1 MPRRRLQIH
10 ERWAGTAVLR
20 RPSQLP
26 RPTSAVAQARPSSLT
41 WLPPRT
47 AAAASF
53 LVALRKKALKE
64 QATARC
70 PDILSLLTD
79 ETMSGSARS
88 SSQSPPGTDADGLTS
103 VADAGVRAWRST
115 RRRRRDM
122 REVIFLLSISSFF
135 HSSFFPQHS
144 YASPLASTISSATCS
159 PSALLLLPAVKNANL
174 CIERTLQTQP
184 LYTRALPGTSVA
196 PILLP
201 FPLLILSNHRRC
213 VSSLF
218 SSIGQLE
225 FFLDLPGIFY
235 LTTPK

>member
-26 RPTSAVAQARPSSLT
+26 RPTSAVAQARPSSPT

-79 ETMSGSARS
+79 ETMGGSARS
-88 SSQSPPGTDADGLTS
+88 SSNPLQARTPAPATEVNPSAATDHAGGYFSPLYF
-103 VADAGVRAWRST
+103 
-115 RRRRRDM
+115 
-122 REVIFLLSISSFF
+122 FLLSFLFLAPAFMRI
-135 HSSFFPQHS
+135 
-144 YASPLASTISSATCS
+144 ASTISSIPSATCS
-159 PSALLLLPAVKNANL
+159 PSAVLLLPAVKNANL

-184 LYTRALPGTSVA
+184 LYTRARPGTSVA
-196 PILLP
+196 PILVP

-218 SSIGQLE
+218 SSICQLE
-225 FFLDLPGIFY
+225 I
-235 LTTPK
+235 

>member
-1 MPRRRLQIH
+1 MRRWADPPAPHRIPSRHGRRR
-10 ERWAGTAVLR
+10 
-20 RPSQLP
+20 RPP
-26 RPTSAVAQARPSSLT
+26 
-41 WLPPRT
+41 
-47 AAAASF
+47 
-53 LVALRKKALKE
+53 
-64 QATARC
+64 
-70 PDILSLLTD
+70 
-79 ETMSGSARS
+79 
-88 SSQSPPGTDADGLTS
+88 
-103 VADAGVRAWRST
+103 RST
-115 RRRRRDM
+115 RRRQRAM

-225 FFLDLPGIFY
+225 FF
-235 LTTPK
+235 

>member
-1 MPRRRLQIH
+1 
-10 ERWAGTAVLR
+10 
-20 RPSQLP
+20 
-26 RPTSAVAQARPSSLT
+26 
-41 WLPPRT
+41 
-47 AAAASF
+47 
-53 LVALRKKALKE
+53 
-64 QATARC
+64 
-70 PDILSLLTD
+70 
-79 ETMSGSARS
+79 
-88 SSQSPPGTDADGLTS
+88 
-103 VADAGVRAWRST
+103 
-115 RRRRRDM
+115 M

-225 FFLDLPGIFY
+225 FFWIYLVYFILPHLNENPHFVTPCLQRKITTDRKLP
-235 LTTPK
+235 LTEVKGGGDGSHA

>member
-1 MPRRRLQIH
+1 MR
-10 ERWAGTAVLR
+10 RWADPPAPHRNPL
-20 RPSQLP
+20 
-26 RPTSAVAQARPSSLT
+26 QARTPAPATEVNPS
-41 WLPPRT
+41 
-47 AAAASF
+47 AATGHAGGYF
-53 LVALRKKALKE
+53 
-64 QATARC
+64 
-70 PDILSLLTD
+70 
-79 ETMSGSARS
+79 
-88 SSQSPPGTDADGLTS
+88 SPLYF
-103 VADAGVRAWRST
+103 
-115 RRRRRDM
+115 
-122 REVIFLLSISSFF
+122 FLLSFLFLAPTFMRI
-135 HSSFFPQHS
+135 
-144 YASPLASTISSATCS
+144 ASTISSATCS